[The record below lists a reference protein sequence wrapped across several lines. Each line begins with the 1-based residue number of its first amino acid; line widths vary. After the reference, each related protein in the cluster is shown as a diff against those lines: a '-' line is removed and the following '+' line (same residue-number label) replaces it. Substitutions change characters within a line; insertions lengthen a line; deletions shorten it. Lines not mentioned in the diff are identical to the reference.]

1 MSIDNEE
8 QALEKKEGPDGKRYL
23 LVCQGLFCMGRG
35 SYKLLGEMRRRKEQG
50 ELPDNVE
57 VRPYYCFNGCSHGP
71 NMVCYPE
78 KVWFERVGPGNLDQV
93 VTYLDKGTPATD
105 PLLNQGRVIE
115 VVRRKAY
122 LEIKEELGF

>member
-8 QALEKKEGPDGKRYL
+8 QAPEKEAGADHKRYL

-35 SYKLLGEMRRRKEQG
+35 SYKLLGDLRQRKERG
-50 ELPDNVE
+50 EFPGDVE
-57 VRPYYCFNGCSHGP
+57 IRPYYCFNGCSHGP
-71 NMVCYPE
+71 NIVCYPE
-78 KVWFERVGPGNLDQV
+78 KVWFERVNPANLEQV
-93 VTYLDKGTPATD
+93 VTYLDQGIPATD

>member
-1 MSIDNEE
+1 MSIENE
-8 QALEKKEGPDGKRYL
+8 APPLEKEAETRQRFL

-35 SYKLLGEMRRRKEQG
+35 SYKLLAELRRLKEQG
-50 ELPDNVE
+50 DFPAGVE
-57 VRPYYCFNGCSHGP
+57 IRPYYCFNGCSHGP

-78 KVWFERVGPGNLDQV
+78 KVWFERVNPSNLAQV
-93 VTYLDKGTPATD
+93 VTYLDDGTPATD

>member
-1 MSIDNEE
+1 MSIEKEE
-8 QALEKKEGPDGKRYL
+8 QVQKRCL

-35 SYKLLGEMRRRKEQG
+35 SYKLLAELRRLKEQG
-50 ELPDNVE
+50 ELPAEVE

-78 KVWFERVGPGNLDQV
+78 KVWFERVCPSNLAQV
-93 VTYLDKGTPATD
+93 VTYLNQGVPATD
-105 PLLNQGRVIE
+105 PLLTQGRVIE

-122 LEIKEELGF
+122 MEIKEELGF

>member
-1 MSIDNEE
+1 M
-8 QALEKKEGPDGKRYL
+8 
-23 LVCQGLFCMGRG
+23 LVCQGLFCLGRG
-35 SYKLLGEMRRRKEQG
+35 SHGLLAELRRLKQQG
-50 ELPDNVE
+50 ELPPEVE
-57 VRPYYCFNGCSHGP
+57 IKPYYCFNGCSHGP

-78 KVWFERVGPGNLDQV
+78 KVWFERVGPANLAQV
-93 VTYLDKGTPATD
+93 ITYLDEGIPATD